1 MSKSMSVLLWWIIGG
16 TKGGATRARIIL
28 ALRERP
34 QNANQLTNLL
44 ELDRKTVLYHLNLL
58 TDNKLLTTAGKHYGL
73 MYFLS
78 PELESNFKLFLDIWE
93 KIKGKPIKEE

>member
-1 MSKSMSVLLWWIIGG
+1 MSKTMSTLLWWIIGG

-58 TDNKLLTTAGKHYGL
+58 IDNKLLTTAGKRYGL

-78 PELESNFKLFLDIWE
+78 PELESNFKLFSDIWE
-93 KIKGKPIKEE
+93 KIKGKP